1 MYICLS
7 VGEKELTIGDEGENE
22 EVGKVQ
28 RLFEL
33 EEGQVDVICV
43 CV

>member
-1 MYICLS
+1 
-7 VGEKELTIGDEGENE
+7 VGEKELTIGDEGEDE

-43 CV
+43 